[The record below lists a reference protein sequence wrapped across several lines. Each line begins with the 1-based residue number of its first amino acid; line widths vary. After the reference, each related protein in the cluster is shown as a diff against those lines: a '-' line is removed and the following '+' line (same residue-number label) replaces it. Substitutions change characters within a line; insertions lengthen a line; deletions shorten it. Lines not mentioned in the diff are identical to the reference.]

1 MPEINME
8 TVTRPYLYINDQKV
22 LLGEVSP
29 TTTLLRFLRDYL
41 GLTGT
46 KEGCAEGDCGA
57 CTVIAYEP
65 QSDSNEQASYRAL
78 NSCLLL
84 TPTLHGRRI
93 YTVEGLVTRQRGGL
107 GCGLGQESDAE
118 AHPVQTALVER
129 LGSQCGYCTPGVIMS
144 MAEACYRTDISE
156 PWQVDDQLCGNL
168 CRCTGYRPIQ
178 EATEAVVGLRP
189 SGPLLDR
196 LERAESPDDL
206 QGRQAKMTHHQQ
218 QQRFYRPTDLST
230 LWSMWAEDPRAELV
244 AGGTDLGLR
253 ITKAFEV
260 ITSLISI
267 DQVRELRE
275 VKMTDDGYWSIG
287 AAVPLSDVERLAK
300 DQAPALER
308 MLRFFGARQIKNRGT
323 LGGNLCTASPIGDT
337 PPVLLALGARLRLAS
352 ASGERLIAIDDFF
365 IGYRQTAL
373 QPGELLIAI
382 EVPPPSEV
390 GETHQR
396 AFKVSKRQE
405 LDISSISACMS
416 LTLMEREVNGQQER
430 YVREVRLAYGG
441 MAATPLRAHQ
451 AEQALLNQAWT
462 VETIEQAIKALDQDF
477 TPITDHRASA
487 WYRQQVAQNLLRGFW
502 LEVSQGAPERLPY
515 RPSSTLILSDT
526 QDQGARS

>member
-1 MPEINME
+1 M
-8 TVTRPYLYINDQKV
+8 TSFVVTS
-22 LLGEVSP
+22 G
-29 TTTLLRFLRDYL
+29 
-41 GLTGT
+41 
-46 KEGCAEGDCGA
+46 
-57 CTVIAYEP
+57 
-65 QSDSNEQASYRAL
+65 
-78 NSCLLL
+78 
-84 TPTLHGRRI
+84 
-93 YTVEGLVTRQRGGL
+93 
-107 GCGLGQESDAE
+107 
-118 AHPVQTALVER
+118 
-129 LGSQCGYCTPGVIMS
+129 
-144 MAEACYRTDISE
+144 
-156 PWQVDDQLCGNL
+156 
-168 CRCTGYRPIQ
+168 RCTGYRPIQ

-206 QGRQAKMTHHQQ
+206 QGRQATMTHHQQ

-352 ASGERLIAIDDFF
+352 ASGERLVAIDDFF

-396 AFKVSKRQE
+396 AFKV
-405 LDISSISACMS
+405 
-416 LTLMEREVNGQQER
+416 V
-430 YVREVRLAYGG
+430 
-441 MAATPLRAHQ
+441 
-451 AEQALLNQAWT
+451 
-462 VETIEQAIKALDQDF
+462 
-477 TPITDHRASA
+477 
-487 WYRQQVAQNLLRGFW
+487 
-502 LEVSQGAPERLPY
+502 
-515 RPSSTLILSDT
+515 
-526 QDQGARS
+526 